1 MKKQKKLKPFPVFK
15 TDEEAERF
23 VDTADL
29 SEYDFSQFRPVR
41 FEFEKKAAQL
51 NMRVPQPL
59 LDAVKNRAKA
69 RGIPYTRYI
78 RELMEHDISGAKPHR

>member
-1 MKKQKKLKPFPVFK
+1 MKKQKKLKSFPVFK
-15 TDEEAERF
+15 TDEEAEKF

-29 SEYDFSQFRPVR
+29 SEYDFSQFKPVR

-78 RELMEHDISGAKPHR
+78 RELMEHDVSRSKPHR

>member
-1 MKKQKKLKPFPVFK
+1 MKKPKKLKSFPVFR
-15 TDEEAERF
+15 TDEEAEKF

-29 SEYDFSQFRPVR
+29 AEFDFSQFKPVR

-78 RELMEHDISGAKPHR
+78 RELIERDVSRAKPQR